1 MQLSLLR
8 YKMSKFM
15 KLLNN
20 ISRSQAVYRRSKIQ
34 ADDLQSCHY
43 AYVLAICRAAGRSQ
57 EELARELCVNKS
69 TVARNLNL
77 LEDKG
82 YIERRPLPS
91 DKRQFSVYP
100 TEKMLAVLPEVRAVS
115 GEWMTLLSEGIPEAE
130 LEVFN
135 SVLERME
142 DRARKLTE
150 EQR

>member
-20 ISRSQAVYRRSKIQ
+20 ISRSQAVYRRSKIH
-34 ADDLQSCHY
+34 ADDLLGGHY
-43 AYVLAICRAAGRSQ
+43 AYVLAICKEAGRSQ

-100 TEKMLAVLPEVRAVS
+100 TDKMLAVLPEVRAVS

>member
-1 MQLSLLR
+1 LFLR

-20 ISRSQAVYRRSKIQ
+20 ISRSQAVYRRSKIH

-43 AYVLAICRAAGRSQ
+43 AYVLAVCKEAGRSQ

-69 TVARNLNL
+69 TVARNLNY
-77 LEDKG
+77 LEEKG
-82 YIERRPLPS
+82 YIERRPLPN

-100 TEKMLAVLPEVRAVS
+100 TEKMLAILPEVRAVS
-115 GEWMTLLSEGIPEAE
+115 GEWMTLLSEGIDTAE
-130 LEVFN
+130 LDVFN

-142 DRARKLTE
+142 SRARMLTA
-150 EQR
+150 EQEVTK